1 MGQVTRAIGARPRLI
16 LPPVA
21 TPERWRHCAT
31 TTIQQTTL
39 RGNGNVVPESVN
51 RSYSRDSIPIL
62 GSTSEGTIGGSPG
75 GSACHVSDC
84 VIRTKDRSKFA
95 AAVSS
100 AILRNPRWSSA
111 LPMCDRHCASY
122 SDSVQRTA
130 RGKFHDRR
138 GEI

>member
-16 LPPVA
+16 LPPDA

-39 RGNGNVVPESVN
+39 RGNGNVVPESVS

-75 GSACHVSDC
+75 GSAATLATVSYERRIAQNLLQPL
-84 VIRTKDRSKFA
+84 V
-95 AAVSS
+95 
-100 AILRNPRWSSA
+100 
-111 LPMCDRHCASY
+111 RHSPQ
-122 SDSVQRTA
+122 S
-130 RGKFHDRR
+130 
-138 GEI
+138 EME